1 MKDKVKPYAELN
13 KERGKQ
19 LKRMERLIARR
30 IIRGSIRVQGNRCG
44 TKGCRCKRKRN
55 PILHGPYPYLSY
67 RGKKTNH
74 SILLTRNKEEY
85 AERAISNYKT
95 LMNAIIELSDIDFS
109 ILRYYS
115 TELDK
120 GKQ

>member
-1 MKDKVKPYAELN
+1 MKDKVKPYAQLN
-13 KERGKQ
+13 KERREQ
-19 LKRMERLIARR
+19 LKRMRRLIVKP

-44 TKGCRCKRKRN
+44 TKGCRCKRKKN

-67 RGKKTNH
+67 RGMKTNH
-74 SILLTRNKEEY
+74 SILLTGNKEEY
-85 AERAISNYKT
+85 AERAIGNYKR

-115 TELDK
+115 VELDK
-120 GKQ
+120 DKQ